1 MIDMQKTIYG
11 FVGIMAALY
20 VTLGMYIRHQEI
32 EIERMNK
39 LNLLMGLDVSE
50 LQYISTKG

>member
-1 MIDMQKTIYG
+1 MIDMQKSLYN
-11 FVGIMAALY
+11 VMGIMAVLY
-20 VTLGMYIRHQEI
+20 VALGMYIRHQEI

-39 LNLLMGLDVSE
+39 LNLLMGLDVSQ